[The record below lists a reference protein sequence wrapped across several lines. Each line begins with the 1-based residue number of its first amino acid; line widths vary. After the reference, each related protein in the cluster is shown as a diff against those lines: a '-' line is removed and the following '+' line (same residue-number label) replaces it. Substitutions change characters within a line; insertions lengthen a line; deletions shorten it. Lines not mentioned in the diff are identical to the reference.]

1 MRIAFNITSLQ
12 MGGAERV
19 LSGMADYWCRRGWHV
34 TVVTYDDGLSRPF
47 FDLHPAVERIGMDN
61 ARRPYAGLVRA
72 LVRNVSRVFDLR
84 RAIVASRPDCVIAM
98 GEVNGTRALL
108 AALGLGIPVIV
119 SEHTDYYELAA
130 SKNGW
135 IWIFLRRL
143 LYPLAAAVSVLN
155 EPSKS
160 HLGKRVQRKTVVIPN
175 AIPNDLCAN
184 GEKSSQ
190 IPALP
195 PNTIA
200 AIGRLVPQKR
210 FDLLIEAFRH
220 VAKESDCSLLIL
232 GEGPLRRELEG
243 LVGNLG
249 LTNRVSMPGAI
260 PKPWDLLRHSRMV
273 VVSSEVESF
282 GLVLVEAMAC
292 GVPVVSFDCPNGPRG
307 IIRDGI
313 DGFLV
318 PPLDVAALARAMK
331 RLLTDNELHRRMS
344 DRCREIRERYSQ
356 ERVMA
361 QWDDL
366 VRSVCKGSGSSL
378 GRDHIERHG

>member
-19 LSGMADYWCRRGWHV
+19 LTGMADYWCRRGWHV
-34 TVVTYDDGLSRPF
+34 TVVTYDDGLSSPF

-61 ARRPYAGLVRA
+61 ARPYAGLLRA
-72 LVRNVSRVFDLR
+72 LVRNVARVVDLR
-84 RAIVASRPDCVIAM
+84 KAIVASRPDCVIAM
-98 GEVNGTRALL
+98 GEVNGSRALV

-119 SEHTDYYELAA
+119 SEHTDYYELAT

-155 EPSKS
+155 QPSKS
-160 HLGKRVQRKTVVIPN
+160 RLGRRVRRKTVVIPN
-175 AIPNDLCAN
+175 AIPDDLCTN
-184 GEKSSQ
+184 EEESSRA
-190 IPALP
+190 PALSP
-195 PNTIA
+195 HTVA
-200 AIGRLVPQKR
+200 AMGRLVPQKR
-210 FDLLIEAFRH
+210 FDLLIEAFGR
-220 VAKESDCSLLIL
+220 VAGEGDCSLLIL
-232 GEGPLRRELEG
+232 GEGPLRRELEA
-243 LVGNLG
+243 LVKKLG
-249 LTNRVSMPGAI
+249 LSDRVSMPGSI
-260 PKPWDLLRHSRMV
+260 PEPWDLLRHARMV

-282 GLVLVEAMAC
+282 GLVLVEAKAC

-318 PPLDVAALARAMK
+318 PPLDVAGLARAMK
-331 RLLTDNELHRRMS
+331 KLLADDELHKSMS
-344 DRCREIRERYSQ
+344 ARCREVRERYSQ

-366 VRSVCKGSGSSL
+366 VRSVCKGSASF
-378 GRDHIERHG
+378 